1 MTEFTELD
9 LNSSVSD
16 MDEQEAKQTLSEFME
31 AHKNNQQAYD
41 TAVAEQEEIEDG
53 YSERVEELEQRLGE
67 YRDDRAEEASE
78 YTNMPPELLADR
90 FSLDELEQII
100 EEGEEADFSEQ
111 SDEGDEDDGPDNLTT
126 FADREEKGQTGGEGA
141 SKYREQAQKKLADH
155 GFPVGN

>member
-1 MTEFTELD
+1 MTEFTELN

-16 MDEQEAKQTLSEFME
+16 MDGDEAKQTLSEFME
-31 AHKNNQQAYD
+31 AHKKNQQAYD
-41 TAVAEQEEIEDG
+41 TAVAEQEEIEDE
-53 YSERVEELEQRLGE
+53 YSEQLEELEERLAE
-67 YRDDRAEEASE
+67 FREARAEEASE

-100 EEGEEADFSEQ
+100 EEGEEADFSEDP
-111 SDEGDEDDGPDNLTT
+111 DEGDENDEPESLTT
-126 FADREEKGQTGGEGA
+126 FADREEKGQTGGDGT

>member
-41 TAVAEQEEIEDG
+41 TAVAEQEAIEEE
-53 YSERVEELEQRLGE
+53 YSERVDELEQKLGE
-67 YRDDRAEEASE
+67 FRDDRAEEASE
-78 YTNMPPELLADR
+78 YTNMPPELLAER

-100 EEGEEADFSEQ
+100 EEGKEADFSEEK
-111 SDEGDEDDGPDNLTT
+111 DEPDEDNEPDSLTT

-141 SKYREQAQKKLADH
+141 SKYRSQAKAKLADH
-155 GFPVGN
+155 GFPTN